1 MSKITV
7 MIVDDHALVRDGIR
21 ALLEL
26 VGDFEVVGEAADG
39 KEACE
44 KIKELSPDVV
54 LMDLAM
60 PVMTGLEATRK
71 ICKEFPEIS
80 FNIYLWAG
88 NVFSTSS
95 ISGENYSKAFNY
107 FKNALDINEKSS
119 EPYLAISGFYN
130 KELNLPPF
138 EEIIK
143 VLETGLD
150 RVENKSK
157 VCFALSDLYKNVG
170 KKEGAQKYR
179 SLGEQFQR
187 KGH

>member
-1 MSKITV
+1 MSDEKKQVI
-7 MIVDDHALVRDGIR
+7 
-21 ALLEL
+21 
-26 VGDFEVVGEAADG
+26 
-39 KEACE
+39 E
-44 KIKELSPDVV
+44 KIFRDSNSPNDLFDAFRIAISNHIEDPDLYKTLLWNKALSTDEISMFV
-54 LMDLAM
+54 
-60 PVMTGLEATRK
+60 EK